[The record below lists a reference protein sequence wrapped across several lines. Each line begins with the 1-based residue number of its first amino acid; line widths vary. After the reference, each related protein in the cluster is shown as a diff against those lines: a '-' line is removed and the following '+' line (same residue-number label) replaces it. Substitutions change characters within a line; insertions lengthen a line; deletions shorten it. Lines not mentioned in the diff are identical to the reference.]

1 MAGEWQP
8 DRDGSP
14 TSVLTMTA
22 RCLSVGIAAALTIA
36 LALFVIVLLLT
47 PIVGSA
53 QNNVHEANA
62 QLAITLFSVT
72 NLHASHR

>member
-8 DRDGSP
+8 DRDGSF

-36 LALFVIVLLLT
+36 LALLVIVLLVT
-47 PIVGSA
+47 PLVGSA

-62 QLAITLFSVT
+62 QLAITLSRVT
-72 NLHASHR
+72 NLPASHR